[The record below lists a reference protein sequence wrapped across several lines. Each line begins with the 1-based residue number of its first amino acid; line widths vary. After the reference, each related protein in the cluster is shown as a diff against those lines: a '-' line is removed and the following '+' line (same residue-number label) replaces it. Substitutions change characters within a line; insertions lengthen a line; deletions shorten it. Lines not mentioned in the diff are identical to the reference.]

1 MHDSEKGM
9 VLIIVLIVMA
19 LMTAMVVEFAGATYT
34 ANASLS
40 NWRDAQRLS
49 LTARSGIHIITKVV
63 SDNYDRYSY
72 TYPGSIE
79 MPVPNIT
86 DDLEG
91 QLLIKIADENAK
103 FNLNSLVLPN
113 GNLNHT
119 AYESFR
125 RLLRIL
131 ALDENTADRVADW
144 IDRDTEPRIGQS
156 EEGAKNTYMDS
167 VDELWLIED
176 SKVYE
181 KLLPFVTVYGMGNIS
196 SNIININT
204 ASVTVLMMLDDMMTD
219 ELAGRI
225 ESYRSLEPF
234 QKTSDIVK
242 VAGFEGSLGQS
253 LIGRIAVKASNFH
266 ITSVAEQNRMKR
278 TIECVMEKSAGGFK
292 VRYWQET

>member
-1 MHDSEKGM
+1 
-9 VLIIVLIVMA
+9 MA

-34 ANASLS
+34 ANAALS

-49 LTARSGIHIITKVV
+49 LTARSGIHIVTKVV

-72 TYPGSIE
+72 TYPGSVE
-79 MPVPNIT
+79 MPVPGIT
-86 DDLEG
+86 DDFEG
-91 QLLIKIADENAK
+91 QLLIKITDENAK

-113 GNLNHT
+113 STLNQT

-131 ALDENTADRVADW
+131 ALDENIADRVADW

-176 SKVYE
+176 SKVCE
-181 KLLPFVTVYGMGNIS
+181 KLLPFVTVYGMGEIS
-196 SNIININT
+196 ANIININT

-253 LIGRIAVKASNFH
+253 LIGRIAVKASNFRV
-266 ITSVAEQNRMKR
+266 TSVAEQNRMKR
-278 TIECVMEKSAGGFK
+278 IIECVMEKSAGGFK
-292 VRYWQET
+292 VRYWQEM

>member
-1 MHDSEKGM
+1 MHNSEKGM

-34 ANASLS
+34 ANAALS

-49 LTARSGIHIITKVV
+49 LTARSGIHIVTKVV

-72 TYPGSIE
+72 TYPGSVE
-79 MPVPNIT
+79 MPVPGIT
-86 DDLEG
+86 DDFEG
-91 QLLIKIADENAK
+91 QLLIKITDENAK

-113 GNLNHT
+113 STLNQT

-131 ALDENTADRVADW
+131 ALDENIADRVADW

-176 SKVYE
+176 SKVCE
-181 KLLPFVTVYGMGNIS
+181 KLLPFVTVYGMGEIS
-196 SNIININT
+196 ANIININT

-253 LIGRIAVKASNFH
+253 LIGRIAVKASNFR

-278 TIECVMEKSAGGFK
+278 IIECVMEESAGGFK
-292 VRYWQET
+292 VRYWQEM

>member
-1 MHDSEKGM
+1 
-9 VLIIVLIVMA
+9 
-19 LMTAMVVEFAGATYT
+19 
-34 ANASLS
+34 
-40 NWRDAQRLS
+40 
-49 LTARSGIHIITKVV
+49 
-63 SDNYDRYSY
+63 
-72 TYPGSIE
+72 
-79 MPVPNIT
+79 MPVPGIT
-86 DDLEG
+86 DDFEG
-91 QLLIKIADENAK
+91 QLLIKITDENAK

-113 GNLNHT
+113 STLNQT

-131 ALDENTADRVADW
+131 ALDENIADRVADW

-176 SKVYE
+176 SKVCE
-181 KLLPFVTVYGMGNIS
+181 KLLPFVTVYGMGEIS
-196 SNIININT
+196 ANIININT

-253 LIGRIAVKASNFH
+253 LIGRIAVKASNFR

-278 TIECVMEKSAGGFK
+278 IIECVMEKSAGGFK
-292 VRYWQET
+292 VRYWQEM

>member
-86 DDLEG
+86 DDFEG

-113 GNLNHT
+113 GNLNRT

-278 TIECVMEKSAGGFK
+278 IIECVMEKSAGGFK

>member
-113 GNLNHT
+113 GNLNRT

-278 TIECVMEKSAGGFK
+278 IIECVMEKSAGGFK

>member
-1 MHDSEKGM
+1 MHNSEKGM

-34 ANASLS
+34 ANAALS

-49 LTARSGIHIITKVV
+49 LTARSGIHIVTKVV

-72 TYPGSIE
+72 TYPGSVE
-79 MPVPNIT
+79 MPVPGIT
-86 DDLEG
+86 DDFEG
-91 QLLIKIADENAK
+91 QLLIKITDENAK

-113 GNLNHT
+113 STLNQT

-131 ALDENTADRVADW
+131 ALDENIADRVADW

-176 SKVYE
+176 SKVCE
-181 KLLPFVTVYGMGNIS
+181 KLLPFVTVYGMGEIS
-196 SNIININT
+196 ANIININT

-253 LIGRIAVKASNFH
+253 LIGRIAVKASNFRV
-266 ITSVAEQNRMKR
+266 TSVAEQNRMKR
-278 TIECVMEKSAGGFK
+278 IIECVMEKSAGGFK
-292 VRYWQET
+292 VRYWQEM

>member
-1 MHDSEKGM
+1 MHNSEKGM

-34 ANASLS
+34 ANAALS

-49 LTARSGIHIITKVV
+49 LTARSGIHIVTKVV

-72 TYPGSIE
+72 TYPGSVE
-79 MPVPNIT
+79 MPVPGIT
-86 DDLEG
+86 DDFEG
-91 QLLIKIADENAK
+91 QLLIKITDENAK

-113 GNLNHT
+113 STLNQT

-131 ALDENTADRVADW
+131 ALDENIADRVADW

-176 SKVYE
+176 SKVCE
-181 KLLPFVTVYGMGNIS
+181 KLLPFVTVYGMGEIS
-196 SNIININT
+196 ANIININT

-253 LIGRIAVKASNFH
+253 LIGRIAVKASNFR

-278 TIECVMEKSAGGFK
+278 IIECVMEKSAGGFK
-292 VRYWQET
+292 VRYWQEM

>member
-1 MHDSEKGM
+1 MHNSEKGM

-34 ANASLS
+34 ANAALS

-49 LTARSGIHIITKVV
+49 LTARCGIHIVTKVV

-72 TYPGSIE
+72 TYPGSVE
-79 MPVPNIT
+79 MPVPGIT
-86 DDLEG
+86 DDFEG
-91 QLLIKIADENAK
+91 QLLIKITDENAK

-113 GNLNHT
+113 STLNQT

-131 ALDENTADRVADW
+131 ALDENIADRVADW

-176 SKVYE
+176 SKVCE
-181 KLLPFVTVYGMGNIS
+181 KLLPFVTVYGMGEIS
-196 SNIININT
+196 ANIININT

-253 LIGRIAVKASNFH
+253 LIGRIAVKASNFR

-278 TIECVMEKSAGGFK
+278 IIECVMEKSAGGFK
-292 VRYWQET
+292 VRYWQEM

>member
-1 MHDSEKGM
+1 
-9 VLIIVLIVMA
+9 MA

-34 ANASLS
+34 ANAALS

-49 LTARSGIHIITKVV
+49 LTARSGIHIVTKVV

-72 TYPGSIE
+72 TYPGSVE
-79 MPVPNIT
+79 MPVPGIT
-86 DDLEG
+86 DDFEG
-91 QLLIKIADENAK
+91 QLLIKITDENAK

-113 GNLNHT
+113 STLNQT

-131 ALDENTADRVADW
+131 ALDENIADRVADW

-176 SKVYE
+176 SKVCE
-181 KLLPFVTVYGMGNIS
+181 KLLPFVTVYGMGEIS
-196 SNIININT
+196 ANIININT

-253 LIGRIAVKASNFH
+253 LIGRIAVKASNFR

-278 TIECVMEKSAGGFK
+278 IIECVMEKSAGGFK
-292 VRYWQET
+292 VRYWQEM